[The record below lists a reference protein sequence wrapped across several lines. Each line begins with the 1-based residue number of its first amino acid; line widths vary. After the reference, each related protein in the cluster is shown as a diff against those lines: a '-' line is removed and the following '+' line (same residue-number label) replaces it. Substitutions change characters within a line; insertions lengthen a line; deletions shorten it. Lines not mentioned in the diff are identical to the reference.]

1 VRNEGIA
8 VFGDN
13 VVVQGNEVDMTLVAS
28 PSFGAVGILLVGSHQ
43 ATVAGNTIKDPPS
56 TAIQA
61 NFDPLAGRF
70 PEGISI
76 TGNTVLCS
84 RTTAVGAPSTS
95 LITGS
100 QVSGLVVS
108 GNCLSGVVGPNFNT
122 ILGVGLFSCSGVTV
136 NNNVIKNIGIAG
148 IDLENGTTSVVLQGN
163 IIRNATTTCISV
175 QIGCSGV
182 KLIANDCAGAVADI
196 RVDPGATGVRLIG
209 NDALTYSLDGAAVR
223 YAAGNSWQD

>member
-1 VRNEGIA
+1 
-8 VFGDN
+8 
-13 VVVQGNEVDMTLVAS
+13 
-28 PSFGAVGILLVGSHQ
+28 
-43 ATVAGNTIKDPPS
+43 VAGNTIKDPPS